1 LWSLQESP
9 LQPIAHSSALSLKP
23 ILLPSAL
30 SLLKWDRFLEKLRFD
45 KNLKEK
51 SYPSKRE

>member
-9 LQPIAHSSALSLKP
+9 LQPIAYSSALSLKP